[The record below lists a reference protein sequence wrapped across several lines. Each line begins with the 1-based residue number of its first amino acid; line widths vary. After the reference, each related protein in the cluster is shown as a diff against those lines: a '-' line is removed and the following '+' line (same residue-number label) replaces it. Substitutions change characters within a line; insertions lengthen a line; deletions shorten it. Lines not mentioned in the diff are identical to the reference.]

1 MKKLAQGLDYPR
13 HVLPGDR
20 IELLFDE
27 EVVLSAEITEPHT
40 FNDAVI
46 FELEKGD
53 LEGINFKY
61 GLGGAFLEVEPDPRS
76 PEAQDISP
84 KAVKSLRAKGL
95 LP

>member
-13 HVLPGDR
+13 HVMPGDR

-46 FELEKGD
+46 FALEKGD
-53 LEGINFKY
+53 LKGIGINFKY
-61 GLGGAFLEVEPDPRS
+61 GLGGAFLEEEPD
-76 PEAQDISP
+76 E
-84 KAVKSLRAKGL
+84 G
-95 LP
+95 